1 MALEAQLEAAV
12 TASTSGAD
20 EYPQVNPQQKL
31 VIEVVNDSEMA
42 RVFPSVSARS
52 ILHDSGKSSWLGTA
66 RNTPMLSWGGL
77 KVPSGQAQK
86 TADRVAEELRWKF
99 FDKARTGANERQWSW

>member
-1 MALEAQLEAAV
+1 MEAQLEAAV
-12 TASTSGAD
+12 TASISGAD

-66 RNTPMLSWGGL
+66 RNTPMLSSGWSEGTIGASPEDGRQSGG
-77 KVPSGQAQK
+77 
-86 TADRVAEELRWKF
+86 RAELEILRQGKNRC
-99 FDKARTGANERQWSW
+99 K